1 MPLIP
6 TFLLLNLLQKALEVL
21 MTHYHHHKPP
31 SRRSAKREM
40 LVVRARK

>member
-1 MPLIP
+1 MPLIL

-21 MTHYHHHKPP
+21 IIHYYYYKPL
-31 SRRSAKREM
+31 SWRSAKREM